1 MSTLLNMMVP
11 LKVEAGLEERLIRL
25 KGDDSEACV
34 PEYADVSGEITRSP
48 RFSRALARARAF
60 SDERRLTAVALL
72 RRRSELCACEI
83 QAALGVTHATVSH
96 HMGVLEDAGIV
107 VTERRGKWTFYRLKD
122 REGVEIP

>member
-1 MSTLLNMMVP
+1 MSTLLNMMTP
-11 LKVEAGLEERLIRL
+11 LKVEAGLEERLVRL
-25 KGDDSEACV
+25 KGRDSESCV

-48 RFSRALARARAF
+48 QFSRALARARAL

-96 HMGVLEDAGIV
+96 HMAVLEDAGMIA
-107 VTERRGKWTFYRLKD
+107 TERRGKWIFYRLKD
-122 REGVEIP
+122 PEGVKIP